1 MNRVYVYMIL
11 FLFFTAC
18 AVQRKGS
25 VTHIKNLNDLED
37 NYAIYALPRTVL
49 NIAVEA
55 TRTTVIPGPFHEY
68 AGKYLSIRNVPDSEK
83 IEWNISGIKIDIHN
97 EADPDYYY
105 SVSNNNAG
113 SLDRVLAYLAGNN
126 LILSPDRFYSEYSF
140 SEIDTSGRNKI
151 LYKDVSV
158 KRNFYFGSDTTYKR
172 TFIDSAYI
180 KVPVIRKQLVK
191 KTMEEKA
198 EEAANYIIKIRKRR
212 FKLVSGQYEQIPD
225 GEAMAIAV
233 EKLDNTENEYLSLFT
248 GKKYIDRYSKT
259 IQYVPDGSRQ
269 VSKEILFRFSGTEGF
284 IDSKGA
290 KGIPVIIEIEDLNRT
305 VQLEDLSMSGQEL
318 MTGNNMPVRL
328 PDLAEIRIMEGTR
341 VINRTKLPVFQYGIT
356 VPFSFKD

>member
-83 IEWNISGIKIDIHN
+83 IEWDISGIKIDIHN

-113 SLDRVLAYLAGNN
+113 ALDQMLAYLAGEN
-126 LILSPDRFYSEYSF
+126 LILSPDRFYVEYAF
-140 SEIDTSGRNKI
+140 SEIDTSGRNEI
-151 LYKDVSV
+151 LYRDVSV
-158 KRNFYFGSDTTYKR
+158 KRNFYFGNDTTYKR
-172 TFIDSAYI
+172 TFIDSAYV

-191 KTMEEKA
+191 KTLEEKA

-212 FKLVSGQYEQIPD
+212 FKLVSGQYDQIPD

-248 GKKYIDRYSKT
+248 GKKYIDRFSKT
-259 IQYVPDGSRQ
+259 FQYVPDGSRQ
-269 VSKEILFRFSGTEGF
+269 VSKEILFRFSGNEGF
-284 IDSKGA
+284 IDSKSA
-290 KGIPVIIEIEDLNRT
+290 KGIPVIIEIEDLDRT
-305 VQLEDLSMSGQEL
+305 VQLEDLSISGQEL

-341 VINRTKLPVFQYGIT
+341 LINSTKIPVFQYGIK